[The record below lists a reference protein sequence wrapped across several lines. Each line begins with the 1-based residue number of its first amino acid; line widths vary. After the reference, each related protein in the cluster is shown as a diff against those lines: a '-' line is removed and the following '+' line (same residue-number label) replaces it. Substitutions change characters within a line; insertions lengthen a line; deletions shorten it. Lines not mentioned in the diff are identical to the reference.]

1 MCRCA
6 VRMGRRAHLFGRGT
20 HPKDSPRHRHRRVD
34 RCARLERHAGCTRN
48 VHRHHAA
55 HSPSATPERHCGFC
69 GQIEPSSLISPE
81 HLICVLPVSAADE

>member
-55 HSPSATPERHCGFC
+55 HSPSPPRSGT
-69 GQIEPSSLISPE
+69 
-81 HLICVLPVSAADE
+81 VDSAARSSHRA